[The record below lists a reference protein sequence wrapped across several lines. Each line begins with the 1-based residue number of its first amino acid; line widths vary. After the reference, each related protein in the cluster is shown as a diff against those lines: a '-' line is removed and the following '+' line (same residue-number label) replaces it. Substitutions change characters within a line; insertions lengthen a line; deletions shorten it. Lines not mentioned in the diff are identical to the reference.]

1 MIVFKNVF
9 GFEEIRGYLKQNPFD
24 SNLFCNTGVANSLN
38 IEGLS
43 EDEIK
48 KIPQQKTRWALKY
61 LSNPD
66 SLKVNSY
73 NFRSDE
79 FKKNHDGLH
88 ILFTGCSVT
97 YGVGLYSQETWSY
110 KLYNKIKKTENVS
123 GYYNLSISG
132 SSIMEI
138 VTNIFKYVK
147 MYNKPDVIFLNLPDL
162 ARFYFIHNSS
172 DSSILHPQDWD
183 YFYDKKDNEYCYTGV
198 VTHNSSKLNKFI
210 ESLKLNVYEYLL
222 MLNVFCKENN
232 IKLYTF
238 SYIDRT
244 YNFLTTKT
252 DLDNFYLINHK
263 KMDNL
268 IAEYIRNNPNDDFA
282 IFARDQLGIDVLPHP
297 GTAVNHAWAEIMY
310 NYYKENNVN

>member
-1 MIVFKNVF
+1 MIVFKNAF
-9 GFEEIRGYLKQNPFD
+9 GLEEIRGYLKQNPFD

-43 EDEIK
+43 EEEIK
-48 KIPQQKTRWALKY
+48 KIPQQKTRWASKY

-79 FKKNHDGLH
+79 FKKNHNGLH
-88 ILFTGCSVT
+88 VLFSGCSVT

-132 SSIMEI
+132 TGIMEI
-138 VTNIFKYVK
+138 VTNIFKYAN

-162 ARFYFIHNSS
+162 ARFYFVHNLS
-172 DSSILHPQDWD
+172 DSKVLEEQDWD
-183 YFYDKKDNEYCYTGV
+183 YFYDKKDNEYYYHGV
-198 VTHNSSKLNKFI
+198 GTTFSSKRNKFI
-210 ESLKLNVYEYLL
+210 ESLKLDAYQYLL
-222 MLNVFCKENN
+222 MLNIFCKENN

-244 YNFLTTKT
+244 SNFLKTQT
-252 DLDNFYLINHK
+252 DLENIYLINHK
-263 KMDNL
+263 KMDDL
-268 IAEYIRNNPNDDFA
+268 IAKYIRNNPNDDFA
-282 IFARDQLGIDVLPHP
+282 IFARDQLSIDAVPHP
-297 GTAVNHAWAEIMY
+297 GTAVNYAWAEIMY